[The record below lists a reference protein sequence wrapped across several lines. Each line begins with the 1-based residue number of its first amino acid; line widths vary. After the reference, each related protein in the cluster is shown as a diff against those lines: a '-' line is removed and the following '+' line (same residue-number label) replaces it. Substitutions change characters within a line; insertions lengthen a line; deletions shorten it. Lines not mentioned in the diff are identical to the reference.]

1 MNNSAVSGAN
11 ISITKPVL
19 LHVVDAQTSAE
30 NGRKFTKYK
39 VSVNYNGQE
48 WDIWRRYKEFHTLNE
63 RVRRD
68 NTCSDY
74 IEFCLQL
81 RRIRSDLKLPGRR
94 LLGDSFEP
102 DFVLKRQRGLND
114 YVQQIATNSQIVNL

>member
-1 MNNSAVSGAN
+1 MIIIIVSMCFFSLHLAFATLSKYYYFISFFVFKEKMNNSAASSSNV
-11 ISITKPVL
+11 SITGPVI

-63 RVRRD
+63 RV
-68 NTCSDY
+68 NEK
-74 IEFCLQL
+74 I
-81 RRIRSDLKLPGRR
+81 
-94 LLGDSFEP
+94 
-102 DFVLKRQRGLND
+102 
-114 YVQQIATNSQIVNL
+114 